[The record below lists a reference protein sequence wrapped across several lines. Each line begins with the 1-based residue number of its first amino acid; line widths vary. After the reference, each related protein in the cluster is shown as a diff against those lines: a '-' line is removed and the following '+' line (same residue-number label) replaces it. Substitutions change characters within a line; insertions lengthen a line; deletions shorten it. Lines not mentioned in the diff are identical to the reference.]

1 MWILTEEGVGDFLIT
16 SVTWCTCEPC
26 ETKTKETLAEETP
39 ETGEAKNKITKME
52 ETPKLWNTL
61 GIEEAREP
69 AAAIRKETK
78 RRMETGPGA
87 ARKTMGS
94 VDTKT
99 RNDENTEDA
108 VRP

>member
-52 ETPKLWNTL
+52 ETPKSWNTL
-61 GIEEAREP
+61 GIEEARG
-69 AAAIRKETK
+69 
-78 RRMETGPGA
+78 TGRCHQKGDQAPDGDW
-87 ARKTMGS
+87 ARS
-94 VDTKT
+94 
-99 RNDENTEDA
+99 
-108 VRP
+108 RPKDHGLRGYKNQER